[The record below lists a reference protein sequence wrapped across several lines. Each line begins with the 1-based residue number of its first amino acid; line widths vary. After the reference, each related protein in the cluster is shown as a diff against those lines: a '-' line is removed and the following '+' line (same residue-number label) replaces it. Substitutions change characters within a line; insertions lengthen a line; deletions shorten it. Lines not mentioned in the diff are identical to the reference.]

1 MNFGKP
7 KFEQSKIEEGVEESK
22 KEKPKK
28 PEKIEKLFGHCF
40 EIKKFENNDLIPV
53 GGEHIFSSEV
63 DVKIIGDFD
72 SMDKFFQ
79 GIHKFISSVDREEV
93 KDYLEKQ
100 KLDIDEELFI
110 PLYTITKALEKKL
123 LPPQTE
129 EERQERERKRE
140 ELYKKY
146 KNKNIKLSRIVNEK
160 IAECAEIAALAQ
172 YALQKENIS
181 SSYFSG
187 DLLRSKKQEF
197 SEKHTFIVIHHKG
210 RIYIYDPANPINTT
224 GGLFPNINIVEANF
238 DEEMR
243 KGQKRFVTAKN
254 ILRKQGVKDVYYGV
268 NNMTQVSAENIL

>member
-1 MNFGKP
+1 MNFEKP
-7 KFEQSKIEEGVEESK
+7 KFEQSKIGEGVEESK

-79 GIHKFISSVDREEV
+79 RIHKFISSVDREEV
-93 KDYLEKQ
+93 KGYLEKQ

-129 EERQERERKRE
+129 EERQEREREKERN
-140 ELYKKY
+140 YI
-146 KNKNIKLSRIVNEK
+146 KNIKIK
-160 IAECAEIAALAQ
+160 I
-172 YALQKENIS
+172 
-181 SSYFSG
+181 
-187 DLLRSKKQEF
+187 
-197 SEKHTFIVIHHKG
+197 
-210 RIYIYDPANPINTT
+210 
-224 GGLFPNINIVEANF
+224 
-238 DEEMR
+238 
-243 KGQKRFVTAKN
+243 
-254 ILRKQGVKDVYYGV
+254 
-268 NNMTQVSAENIL
+268 

>member
-1 MNFGKP
+1 MNFEKP
-7 KFEQSKIEEGVEESK
+7 KFEQSKIEEGVKESEKEEL
-22 KEKPKK
+22 KK

-53 GGEHIFSSEV
+53 GGEHIFSSEA
-63 DVKIIGDFD
+63 DIKIIGDFD

-79 GIHKFISSVDREEV
+79 EIHKFSSSVDRKRV

-100 KLDIDEELFI
+100 NLDIDEELFI

-123 LPPQTE
+123 PPPQTE

-146 KNKNIKLSRIVNEK
+146 KNKEIKLSRIVNEK
-160 IAECAEIAALAQ
+160 IAECAEISALAQ

-187 DLLRSKKQEF
+187 DLLRSKEQEF
-197 SEKHTFIVIHHKG
+197 SEKHTFIVIRHKG

-224 GGLFPNINIVEANF
+224 GGLFPNINIVEVNF

-254 ILRKQGVKDVYYGV
+254 ILKERGVKDVYYGV
-268 NNMTQVSAENIL
+268 NNMTQISAENIL